1 MVGGEPGN
9 RLKEDVMK
17 VKEIVVYTD
26 INSIQVEND
35 RVILYDEIPENFKA
49 KMEVD
54 LCPDCKNLKCTYCG
68 YVLTEKDSDM
78 MWQEFC
84 PMCEKE
90 RKVDLCP
97 DCKVYCEKRFIDGR
111 CE

>member
-1 MVGGEPGN
+1 MN
-9 RLKEDVMK
+9 
-17 VKEIVVYTD
+17 
-26 INSIQVEND
+26 
-35 RVILYDEIPENFKA
+35 
-49 KMEVD
+49 
-54 LCPDCKNLKCTYCG
+54 KNLKCTYCG

>member
-1 MVGGEPGN
+1 MDETPSGVCN
-9 RLKEDVMK
+9 KNK
-17 VKEIVVYTD
+17 
-26 INSIQVEND
+26 
-35 RVILYDEIPENFKA
+35 ILEGIILNE
-49 KMEVD
+49 
-54 LCPDCKNLKCTYCG
+54 NLKCTYCG
-68 YVLTEKDSDM
+68 YVLTEEDSNM

-97 DCKVYCEKRFIDGR
+97 DCKVYCEKRFEDGR